1 MTDIIMRKINPKC
14 TNSDSF
20 KYSILISLHYYDITP
35 HPERINKLAPFIN
48 NYNFI
53 DRSPENFEKN
63 NTNISLTVYNES
75 GIIIHTPTNNSSIKA
90 RIVKINNYRYHA
102 VKPPMPKLLKKKSIL
117 LSLPHKE
124 L

>member
-1 MTDIIMRKINPKC
+1 MIIWNVW
-14 TNSDSF
+14 TL
-20 KYSILISLHYYDITP
+20 SI
-35 HPERINKLAPFIN
+35 IN
-48 NYNFI
+48 NYKFI

-117 LSLPHKE
+117 LSLPHKNYKIYSTK
-124 L
+124 LFLKRYIQINHLH